1 MKLHLKKIVLILILI
16 IFIVFL
22 VNLTRNYLILKSLFS
37 FNKYINNYYFEETI
51 KSNDIKNKNCIYAQ
65 NNNYYI
71 EMYEN
76 DEKIYNMWID
86 DISKEYIL
94 QDIEKNQ
101 ITKEEYSDFYT
112 KKYKAIYL
120 NCHDVT
126 ISNLLIQKYLFTPI
140 IEEDNEYIIMV
151 YNNEAKVFINKDS
164 KLIDKVI
171 SKDIEINY
179 KLQNN
184 PQIHIDKNKPK
195 F

>member
-1 MKLHLKKIVLILILI
+1 MI
-16 IFIVFL
+16 
-22 VNLTRNYLILKSLFS
+22 
-37 FNKYINNYYFEETI
+37 
-51 KSNDIKNKNCIYAQ
+51 
-65 NNNYYI
+65 
-71 EMYEN
+71 
-76 DEKIYNMWID
+76 
-86 DISKEYIL
+86 
-94 QDIEKNQ
+94 
-101 ITKEEYSDFYT
+101 FYT

-184 PQIHIDKNKPK
+184 PQINIDKNKPK

>member
-1 MKLHLKKIVLILILI
+1 M
-16 IFIVFL
+16 
-22 VNLTRNYLILKSLFS
+22 ILKSLFS

-101 ITKEEYSDFYT
+101 ITKEEYSDFLY
-112 KKYKAIYL
+112 KKI
-120 NCHDVT
+120 
-126 ISNLLIQKYLFTPI
+126 
-140 IEEDNEYIIMV
+140 
-151 YNNEAKVFINKDS
+151 
-164 KLIDKVI
+164 
-171 SKDIEINY
+171 
-179 KLQNN
+179 
-184 PQIHIDKNKPK
+184 
-195 F
+195 